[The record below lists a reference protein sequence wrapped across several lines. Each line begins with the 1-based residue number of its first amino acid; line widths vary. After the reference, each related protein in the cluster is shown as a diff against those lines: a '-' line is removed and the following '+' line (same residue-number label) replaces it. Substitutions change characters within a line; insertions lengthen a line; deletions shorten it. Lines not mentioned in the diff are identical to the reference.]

1 MANKFTRFLS
11 GVAQG
16 ITAPKG
22 NMGDFR
28 HATRLFVDNTMAL
41 APRTKFSYHVYFD
54 VNPTALQAPRF
65 KERHLEEAGLLV
77 KTADL
82 PKFNFDVVTK
92 NQYNRKKLIYKM
104 VNYDPISI
112 TMHDDSVGVMN
123 SFWAL
128 YYGYYSRDRHNKAEA
143 WPSDPYKAFAKDKAF
158 RYGLD
163 NSRKDTPFLRSITIY
178 TMSRKR
184 FNSYT
189 LINPVITSWNHGQ
202 VDASAGNGTI
212 EGSMQVAYESVLYGS
227 GQVRPNNPK
236 GFANL
241 HYDKSPSPLSI
252 FGGGTSTL
260 FGDGGVIAGA
270 ETIFGS
276 LYNGDAFSSPENFL
290 QTVAGALNTYRNI
303 RNIVK
308 NPDLLKQEAVNIL
321 MTPGSVTNTISGVS
335 GVLFPKNTS
344 TDGGGGTQGQQKT
357 F

>member
-1 MANKFTRFLS
+1 
-11 GVAQG
+11 
-16 ITAPKG
+16 
-22 NMGDFR
+22 
-28 HATRLFVDNTMAL
+28 
-41 APRTKFSYHVYFD
+41 
-54 VNPTALQAPRF
+54 
-65 KERHLEEAGLLV
+65 
-77 KTADL
+77 
-82 PKFNFDVVTK
+82 
-92 NQYNRKKLIYKM
+92 
-104 VNYDPISI
+104 
-112 TMHDDSVGVMN
+112 
-123 SFWAL
+123 
-128 YYGYYSRDRHNKAEA
+128 
-143 WPSDPYKAFAKDKAF
+143 
-158 RYGLD
+158 
-163 NSRKDTPFLRSITIY
+163 
-178 TMSRKR
+178 MSRKR